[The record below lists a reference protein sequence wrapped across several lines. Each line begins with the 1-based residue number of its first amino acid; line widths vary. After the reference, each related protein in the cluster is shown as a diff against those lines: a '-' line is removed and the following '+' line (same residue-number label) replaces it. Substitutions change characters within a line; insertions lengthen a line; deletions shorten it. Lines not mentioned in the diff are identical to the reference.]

1 MRVSVLV
8 FAMIVS
14 SSSFAFKSISENV
27 LSVPLNNWTSQRVLS
42 IAIGEYIARSG
53 IDVDYVN
60 ISADDQWGAMGRG
73 SIHFQ
78 LEVWEPSMKGQLSH
92 YLAKGSVAEMG
103 DHKAKVIEDW
113 WYPKYVEQ
121 LCPKLPDWRALISCK
136 HLFQVNPNKNNE
148 KAIYYG
154 GPWDYGDADVIRALD
169 LEFAIERK
177 TSDKE
182 LWKQLALSVQSQSPI
197 ILLNWSPNWTD
208 KHIEGEFIKFPAYS
222 ERCENDP
229 TWGLNK
235 KLLKDCG
242 NKRHGWLKK
251 VAASSFQSEFPCV
264 YQFIKQVQFTSNMIA
279 DASSLVVVDGL
290 SEQEAALA
298 WSKTYSKNL
307 EQWSSTSCLVD
318 NV

>member
-1 MRVSVLV
+1 MRVLVLF

-14 SSSFAFKSISENV
+14 SSSYAFKFTSENV
-27 LSVPLNNWTSQRVLS
+27 LSIPLNNWTSQRVLS
-42 IAIGEYIARSG
+42 IAIGEYIAQSG

-60 ISADDQWGAMGRG
+60 ISSDDQWGAMGRG

-78 LEVWEPSMKGQLSH
+78 LEVWEPSMKGLLSH
-92 YLAKGSVAEMG
+92 YLAKGSVVEMG
-103 DHKAKVIEDW
+103 DHEAKVIEDW

-121 LCPKLPDWRALISCK
+121 LCPELPDWRALISCK
-136 HLFQVNPNKNNE
+136 HLFQVDPNNNDE

-169 LEFAIERK
+169 LEFTIERK

-182 LWKQLALSVQSQSPI
+182 LWQQLAVSVKAQSPI

-208 KHIEGEFIKFPAYS
+208 KHIPGEFIKFPAYS
-222 ERCENDP
+222 EQCETDP

-235 KLLKDCG
+235 TLSKDCG

-264 YQFIKQVQFTSNMIA
+264 YDFIKQVRFTSKMIA

-290 SEQEAALA
+290 SEQEAALV
-298 WSKTYSKNL
+298 WSKNYLENL
-307 EQWSSTSCLVD
+307 KQWSSTSCMV
-318 NV
+318 NSI